1 MTMPSFEQVE
11 SSHRKEEPCER
22 GCNWIVKFCHCL
34 NFGYRKYVIIILYSR
49 QNSLS
54 LPFTVVA

>member
-11 SSHRKEEPCER
+11 SSHRKKEPCER

-34 NFGYRKYVIIILYSR
+34 NFGYRKYGIIILSAHTMKKICEVR
-49 QNSLS
+49 N
-54 LPFTVVA
+54 F